1 MLYQIKA
8 QLYKL
13 DKFRS
18 ISTVL
23 FKFYGRILGLYKAFE
38 RFSSTLQG
46 RFNLQ
51 GLEES
56 LLNSSTWQACVNPVM
71 VWTILFVLF

>member
-18 ISTVL
+18 LSTVL
-23 FKFYGRILGLYKAFE
+23 LKFYGRILGLYKAFE